1 MDQIID
7 NNGKIFPVAPG
18 AKIWGADLRGRN
30 LEGAEF
36 PKIHFGPIDK
46 STGWDMPSDYYEEQN
61 WPGIKTDLTG
71 ANLSDANLVNC
82 NFNDAEI
89 DGCNFSNAK
98 LTESIL
104 MSIENALFRNTELS
118 DAIFEGFYDDCN
130 FEGAVLNG
138 AHLTYDS
145 AFSNCIFRGADVSVS
160 SCDAVTFLNCDFTQA
175 SCSEFHNGVVTNC
188 NFDRSNLES
197 VFATNAEFA
206 NCSFINSSFIDAIL
220 CTATFSD
227 SRFVACNFAD
237 TILDLEDADW
247 DLYPELESLG
257 MWLDDDEDVFQLRT
271 SFYNCT
277 VVDIDFSMCNLKKV
291 TFKECSFENSK
302 FTGAQ
307 LDGTEFIDCTFTNC
321 DTPEDLKPK

>member
-7 NNGKIFPVAPG
+7 NNGKIFPVSPG

-30 LEGAEF
+30 LEGAQLSE
-36 PKIHFGPIDK
+36 IHFGPIDK
-46 STGWDMPSDYYEEQN
+46 STGWDMPSDYYEEQG

-71 ANLSDANLVNC
+71 ANFSGANLVNC
-82 NFNDAEI
+82 NLNAAEI
-89 DGCNFSNAK
+89 DGCNFSNAN
-98 LTESIL
+98 LTKSIL
-104 MSIENALFRNTELS
+104 MSIENALFRDTELS
-118 DAIFEGFYDDCN
+118 DVIFEGFYDDCN

-160 SCDAVTFLNCDFTQA
+160 SCDAVTFLDCDFTQA
-175 SCSEFHNGVVTNC
+175 NCIEFHNGIITNC
-188 NFDRSNLES
+188 NFEGSDLGYL
-197 VFATNAEFA
+197 FAANAQFTNCIFK
-206 NCSFINSSFIDAIL
+206 NSDFSDAIL

-227 SRFVACNFAD
+227 SKFMACNFAG

-257 MWLDDDEDVFQLRT
+257 MWLDDDEDILQLRT
-271 SFYNCT
+271 GFYNCT

-291 TFKECSFENSK
+291 TFKECAFENSK

-307 LDGTEFIDCTFTNC
+307 LDGAEFIDCTFTNC
-321 DTPEDLKPK
+321 EVPEDLRQ